1 MKRVCFGVDPGIGRL
16 GYGVVVQSGA
26 IFRAREFGCLTTSP
40 AKPPEQRIM
49 QLYDE
54 LSVLVEK
61 NAPDLFS
68 VERLFFGNNRTTAES
83 VFQVRGAV
91 LLLAAKTGIP
101 LVQPKPSEVKM
112 AVCGNGRAEK
122 GQVER
127 MITRILNMDTPTGQD
142 DAADA
147 LAIALTGLAMDNYS
161 SLTKSG
167 DRS

>member
-1 MKRVCFGVDPGIGRL
+1 VKRICFGVDPGIGRL
-16 GYGVVVQSGA
+16 GYGVVGQSGLVYSA
-26 IFRAREFGCLTTSP
+26 GDFGCLTTSSD
-40 AKPPEQRIM
+40 KPTELRIL

-54 LSVLVEK
+54 LALLVEK
-61 NAPDLFS
+61 NVPDIFS
-68 VERLFFGNNRTTAES
+68 VEKLFFGSNRTTAES

-101 LVQPKPSEVKM
+101 LIQPKPSEVKM

-122 GQVER
+122 GQVQR
-127 MITRILNMDTPTGQD
+127 MISRILNMEAPPRQD

-147 LAIALTGLAMDNYS
+147 LAIALTGLAMHNYS

-167 DRS
+167 DKS